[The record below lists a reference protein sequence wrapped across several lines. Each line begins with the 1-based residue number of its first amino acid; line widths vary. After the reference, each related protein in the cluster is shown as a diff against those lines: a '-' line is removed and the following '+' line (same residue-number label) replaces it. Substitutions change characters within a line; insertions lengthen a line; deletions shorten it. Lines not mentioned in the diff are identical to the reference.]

1 MVVPIL
7 NDWGQV
13 GACYNSCIVIRCFLE
28 ARLPCE
34 EGSFIS
40 NHEYFMVI
48 ISIIVKPLQLKLPW
62 ERKTVQDN
70 EEFVLVAQISQ
81 VREDHLVQ
89 IQRKFEW
96 ICEVHCVNGN
106 R

>member
-13 GACYNSCIVIRCFLE
+13 GACYNSCIVIRCFFA

-40 NHEYFMVI
+40 NDEYFMVI
-48 ISIIVKPLQLKLPW
+48 ISITVEPRQLKLPW
-62 ERKTVQDN
+62 ERKSVQDKGVCSTEYSVFYHKTFCRFRN
-70 EEFVLVAQISQ
+70 VS
-81 VREDHLVQ
+81 
-89 IQRKFEW
+89 
-96 ICEVHCVNGN
+96 
-106 R
+106 

>member
-28 ARLPCE
+28 ARLPRE

-40 NHEYFMVI
+40 NDEYFTLNW
-48 ISIIVKPLQLKLPW
+48 LQKW
-62 ERKTVQDN
+62 
-70 EEFVLVAQISQ
+70 
-81 VREDHLVQ
+81 
-89 IQRKFEW
+89 
-96 ICEVHCVNGN
+96 
-106 R
+106 